1 MNQDE
6 DPGDESRRNRA
17 NLIGLAAVV
26 LLVAL
31 GFWLMRW
38 LAHYEQV
45 SDCVAAG
52 HRDCIP
58 VSGADQQ

>member
-1 MNQDE
+1 MTCPDDPDDE
-6 DPGDESRRNRA
+6 TGRSRA
-17 NLIGLAAVV
+17 NLIGLIGVI

-38 LAHYEQV
+38 LANYDQV

-52 HRDCIP
+52 HRDCVP
-58 VSGADQQ
+58 VGGTEQ